1 MSTKRVDSEL
11 TQLELERS
19 RIKREKAALVLNKG
33 LVLYLT
39 FMVVG
44 VVGFAFDYIDSSV
57 LNFLVVAGIII
68 LLLSTLPYVFIVHKE
83 ERWIKMRI
91 WELTK
96 K

>member
-1 MSTKRVDSEL
+1 MKKQNTHEKG
-11 TQLELERS
+11 QLA
-19 RIKREKAALVLNKG
+19 IAAVVKLIGVVL
-33 LVLYLT
+33 

-44 VVGFAFDYIDSSV
+44 VVGFAFDYIESSV
-57 LNFLVVAGIII
+57 LNFLVVAGVII
-68 LLLSTLPYVFIVHKE
+68 LILSTLPYVFIVHKE

>member
-1 MSTKRVDSEL
+1 MGITKVDSEL

-33 LVLYLT
+33 LVLYLI

-44 VVGFAFDYIDSSV
+44 VVGFAFDYIESSV
-57 LNFLVVAGIII
+57 LNFLVVAGVII
-68 LLLSTLPYVFIVHKE
+68 LILSTLPYVFIVHKE